1 MKIIKLKPWSEETMK
16 KLLAICVLSIFALS
30 AVGCEKEDKEKRSK
44 RRVSRK
50 YQTSLHISM

>member
-1 MKIIKLKPWSEETMK
+1 MK